1 MPQFTPVEP
10 LAASGSEEE
19 EGRRPTTVS
28 EPEAASPE
36 LLVRPVRRNLTA
48 EYKLRILAEADKV
61 AGIPGATGAIMRREG
76 LYSSALT
83 DWRRLRETGALGALG
98 PVKRGPKASEPNP
111 LSKEVAQLLRDN
123 KRLARQLERAEIVID
138 VQKKV
143 AALLGLPPLS
153 DEEP

>member
-1 MPQFTPVEP
+1 MPQFPPVAP
-10 LAASGSEEE
+10 LAVSGPESE
-19 EGRRPTTVS
+19 EGRRPTMIS
-28 EPEAASPE
+28 GPETASPE
-36 LLVRPVRRNLTA
+36 LSVRPVRRTLTA
-48 EYKLRILAEADKV
+48 DYKLRILAEVDKA
-61 AGIPGATGAIMRREG
+61 AGIPGGIGAITRREG

-83 DWRRLRETGALGALG
+83 DWRRLREAGALGALG
-98 PVKRGPKASEPNP
+98 PVKRGPKAAEPNP
-111 LSKEVAQLLRDN
+111 LSKENAQLLREN